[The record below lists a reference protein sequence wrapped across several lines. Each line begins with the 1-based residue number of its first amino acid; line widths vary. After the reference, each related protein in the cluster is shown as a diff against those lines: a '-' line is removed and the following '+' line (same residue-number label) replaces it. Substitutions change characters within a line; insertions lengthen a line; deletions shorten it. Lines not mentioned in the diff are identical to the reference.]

1 MKKRK
6 IFLSI
11 LLALCLVVTLLP
23 VDRIT
28 SFATETATTQET
40 TETSEEEKKEEV
52 ESSAENDADE
62 KETDIEEK
70 SDETVAQEETSE
82 VQESNDNQ
90 SEDAVV
96 EEGNASDNGAEVTED
111 TAQSEKE
118 TYSLKEGKSKDI
130 SEDAKTEDST
140 KDTTKK
146 KCDSEKEDTKEVKS
160 LNNIRTLRVTKVWL
174 DDFNRDGIRPK
185 SVTVQLYQNGKF
197 FKSVV
202 ITAATAWTYLFC
214 NLPVVNEK
222 TGKAYVYTVTET
234 PVKGYIPTI
243 TADLTGYNIVNTHI
257 PEKTKVSVSKVWA
270 DNNDQ
275 DGKRPESIQ
284 VQLKANGI
292 PVGKQVTLSEKNNW
306 NYVWKLLPKN
316 KCGKPIVYTVEETK
330 IEGYEVEYVN
340 TSDKK
345 GTVCTIT
352 NTHIPEET
360 AINVNKKWVGD
371 DEKLSERPESITVE
385 LLANGQDTEKTIVL
399 TADNDWKGS
408 FVDLPKY
415 EAGTEITYSVEE
427 ISVDNYESSIKETEE
442 GGFTITNTYKG
453 STEPTD
459 PTEETT
465 DSTEE
470 TTETTE
476 QTTETTEQTTESTE
490 EPTVP
495 GVIPSDPTVPE
506 TPSEI
511 VNNETQAEDNQDDQS
526 YVDEDSEEETPEVE
540 EDEDDT
546 DSTENDSEKKDSTKK
561 ESKKTESKKTGDS
574 TPIGFFV
581 TVLLVAV
588 AGILWVCFG
597 KERRIGK
604 HSK

>member
-23 VDRIT
+23 IDRIT
-28 SFATETATTQET
+28 SFATETATTQEI

-52 ESSAENDADE
+52 ESSAENDTDE
-62 KETDIEEK
+62 NETDSEEK
-70 SDETVAQEETSE
+70 SDETVAQEEVSK
-82 VQESNDNQ
+82 VQESDDNQ

-96 EEGNASDNGAEVTED
+96 EEDNASDNETEVTED
-111 TAQSEKE
+111 TAQSEKD
-118 TYSLKEGKSKDI
+118 TYSLKEEKSKDI
-130 SEDAKTEDST
+130 SEDAKTEDSS
-140 KDTTKK
+140 KVVTKK
-146 KCDSEKEDTKEVKS
+146 KCDPEKEDTKEVKS

-185 SVTVQLYQNGKF
+185 SVTVQLYQNGKP

-257 PEKTKVSVSKVWA
+257 PEKTKVSVSKVWK

-316 KCGKPIVYTVEETK
+316 KCGKAIKYTLEEVNVPDGYVSSISGDAENGFVLTNTHTPETTNVVVQK
-330 IEGYEVEYVN
+330 IWDDAENKAGKRPDSITVHLFNGEKEIAEKTISAADNWTYTFENLDKYQDGEEITYTISEDEVEY
-340 TSDKK
+340 
-345 GTVCTIT
+345 
-352 NTHIPEET
+352 
-360 AINVNKKWVGD
+360 
-371 DEKLSERPESITVE
+371 
-385 LLANGQDTEKTIVL
+385 
-399 TADNDWKGS
+399 
-408 FVDLPKY
+408 
-415 EAGTEITYSVEE
+415 YSV
-427 ISVDNYESSIKETEE
+427 SYDD
-442 GGFTITNTYKG
+442 FTITNKYNPKPD
-453 STEPTD
+453 STDSSEEPTD
-459 PTEETT
+459 PTKPADPDQPDTPG
-465 DSTEE
+465 
-470 TTETTE
+470 
-476 QTTETTEQTTESTE
+476 
-490 EPTVP
+490 EPTNPPAEEVVTP
-495 GVIPSDPTVPE
+495 YPTVPE
-506 TPSEI
+506 TPSET
-511 VNNETQAEDNQDDQS
+511 VNNETQPGDDQS
-526 YVDEDSEEETPEVE
+526 YVDEDSEEETPEVV
-540 EDEDDT
+540 DDDDDP
-546 DSTENDSEKKDSTKK
+546 DSAKKDSTKK

>member
-70 SDETVAQEETSE
+70 SDETVAQEEVSK
-82 VQESNDNQ
+82 VQESDDNQ

-385 LLANGQDTEKTIVL
+385 LLANGQDTDKTIVL

-506 TPSEI
+506 TPSET
-511 VNNETQAEDNQDDQS
+511 VNNETQAEDDKS

-540 EDEDDT
+540 EDEDDP

-604 HSK
+604 HNK

>member
-70 SDETVAQEETSE
+70 SDETVAQEEVSK
-82 VQESNDNQ
+82 VQESDDNQ

-385 LLANGQDTEKTIVL
+385 LLANGEATEKTIEL
-399 TADNDWKGS
+399 TVDNNWEGS

-415 EAGTEITYSVEE
+415 EAGTEIIYSVEE

-442 GGFTITNTYKG
+442 GGFTITNIYKG

-459 PTEETT
+459 PTEEPTEPT
-465 DSTEE
+465 DPDQPVTP
-470 TTETTE
+470 
-476 QTTETTEQTTESTE
+476 E
-490 EPTVP
+490 EPTTPPAEEVVTP
-495 GVIPSDPTVPE
+495 DPTVPE
-506 TPSEI
+506 TPSET
-511 VNNETQAEDNQDDQS
+511 VNNETQAEDDKS

-540 EDEDDT
+540 EDEDDP

-604 HSK
+604 HNK

>member
-1 MKKRK
+1 M
-6 IFLSI
+6 
-11 LLALCLVVTLLP
+11 
-23 VDRIT
+23 
-28 SFATETATTQET
+28 
-40 TETSEEEKKEEV
+40 
-52 ESSAENDADE
+52 
-62 KETDIEEK
+62 
-70 SDETVAQEETSE
+70 
-82 VQESNDNQ
+82 
-90 SEDAVV
+90 
-96 EEGNASDNGAEVTED
+96 
-111 TAQSEKE
+111 
-118 TYSLKEGKSKDI
+118 
-130 SEDAKTEDST
+130 
-140 KDTTKK
+140 
-146 KCDSEKEDTKEVKS
+146 
-160 LNNIRTLRVTKVWL
+160 TKVWL

-257 PEKTKVSVSKVWA
+257 PEKTKVSVSKVWK

-316 KCGKPIVYTVEETK
+316 KCGKAIKYTLEEVNVPD
-330 IEGYEVEYVN
+330 GYVSSISGDAENGFVL
-340 TSDKK
+340 
-345 GTVCTIT
+345 T
-352 NTHIPEET
+352 NTHTPET
-360 AINVNKKWVGD
+360 TNVVVQKIWDDAENKAGK
-371 DEKLSERPESITVE
+371 RPESITVE
-385 LLANGQDTEKTIVL
+385 LLANGEATEKTIEL
-399 TADNDWKGS
+399 TVDKNWEGS
-408 FVDLPKY
+408 FDDLPKY
-415 EAGTEITYSVEE
+415 EAGTEIIYSVEE
-427 ISVDNYESSIKETEE
+427 ISVDNYESSINKTEE

-506 TPSEI
+506 TPSET
-511 VNNETQAEDNQDDQS
+511 VNNETQAEDDKS

-540 EDEDDT
+540 EDEDDP

-604 HSK
+604 HNK

>member
-52 ESSAENDADE
+52 ESSAEIDADE

-70 SDETVAQEETSE
+70 SNETVAQEETSE

-90 SEDAVV
+90 SEDSGV
-96 EEGNASDNGAEVTED
+96 EEDNASDNETEVTEA
-111 TAQSEKE
+111 TTQSEKD
-118 TYSLKEGKSKDI
+118 TYSLKEEKSKDI
-130 SEDAKTEDST
+130 SEDAKPEDSS
-140 KDTTKK
+140 KVVTKK
-146 KCDSEKEDTKEVKS
+146 KCDPEKEDTKEVKS

-257 PEKTKVSVSKVWA
+257 PEKTKVSVSKVWD

-352 NTHIPEET
+352 NTHFPEKT
-360 AINVNKKWVGD
+360 AINVNKEWVGD
-371 DEKLSERPESITVE
+371 AEKLSERPESITVE
-385 LLANGQDTEKTIVL
+385 LLANGQDTDKTIVL
-399 TADNDWKGS
+399 TADNHWKG
-408 FVDLPKY
+408 FFDDLPKY

-427 ISVDNYESSIKETEE
+427 ISVDNYESSINKTEK

-453 STEPTD
+453 STE
-459 PTEETT
+459 
-465 DSTEE
+465 
-470 TTETTE
+470 
-476 QTTETTEQTTESTE
+476 STE
-490 EPTVP
+490 EPTEP
-495 GVIPSDPTVPE
+495 TYPDQPDPTEPSNPDQPVTPEEPTTPPAEEVVTPDPTVPE
-506 TPSEI
+506 T
-511 VNNETQAEDNQDDQS
+511 VNNETQAEDDQS

-540 EDEDDT
+540 EDEDDP
-546 DSTENDSEKKDSTKK
+546 DSAKKDSTKK

-597 KERRIGK
+597 KEKRTGK

>member
-70 SDETVAQEETSE
+70 SDETVAQEEVSK
-82 VQESNDNQ
+82 VQESDDNQ

-130 SEDAKTEDST
+130 SEDAKPKDSS
-140 KDTTKK
+140 KVVTKK
-146 KCDSEKEDTKEVKS
+146 KCDPEKEDTKEVKS

-202 ITAATAWTYLFC
+202 ITAETAWTYLFC
-214 NLPVVNEK
+214 NLPGVNEK

-257 PEKTKVSVSKVWA
+257 PEKTKVSVFKVWA

-465 DSTEE
+465 
-470 TTETTE
+470 ETTE

>member
-52 ESSAENDADE
+52 ESSAEIDADE

-70 SDETVAQEETSE
+70 SNETVAQEETSE

-90 SEDAVV
+90 SVDSGV
-96 EEGNASDNGAEVTED
+96 EEDNASDNETEVTEA
-111 TAQSEKE
+111 TTQSEKD
-118 TYSLKEGKSKDI
+118 TYSLKEEKSKDI
-130 SEDAKTEDST
+130 SEDAKPEDSS
-140 KDTTKK
+140 KVVTKK
-146 KCDSEKEDTKEVKS
+146 KCDPEKEDTKEVKS

-202 ITAATAWTYLFC
+202 ITAVTAWTYLFC

-385 LLANGQDTEKTIVL
+385 LLANGQDTDKTIVL

-453 STEPTD
+453 STEPT
-459 PTEETT
+459 
-465 DSTEE
+465 
-470 TTETTE
+470 
-476 QTTETTEQTTESTE
+476 
-490 EPTVP
+490 
-495 GVIPSDPTVPE
+495 VPE
-506 TPSEI
+506 TPSET
-511 VNNETQAEDNQDDQS
+511 VNNETQAEDDKS

-540 EDEDDT
+540 EDEDDP

>member
-23 VDRIT
+23 VERIT

-52 ESSAENDADE
+52 ESSAEIDADE

-70 SDETVAQEETSE
+70 SNETVAQEETSE

-90 SEDAVV
+90 SEDSGV
-96 EEGNASDNGAEVTED
+96 EEDNASDNETEVTEA
-111 TAQSEKE
+111 TTQSEKD
-118 TYSLKEGKSKDI
+118 TYSLKEEKSKDI

-385 LLANGQDTEKTIVL
+385 LLANGQDTDKTIVL

-506 TPSEI
+506 TPSET
-511 VNNETQAEDNQDDQS
+511 VNNETQAEDDKS

-540 EDEDDT
+540 EDEEDT
-546 DSTENDSEKKDSTKK
+546 DSTENDYEKKDSTKK

-604 HSK
+604 HNK

>member
-70 SDETVAQEETSE
+70 SDETVAQEEVSK
-82 VQESNDNQ
+82 VQESDDNQ

-130 SEDAKTEDST
+130 SEDAKPKDSS
-140 KDTTKK
+140 KVVTKK
-146 KCDSEKEDTKEVKS
+146 KCDPEKEDTKEVKS

-257 PEKTKVSVSKVWA
+257 PEKTKVSVFKVWA

-284 VQLKANGI
+284 VQLKDNGI

-465 DSTEE
+465 
-470 TTETTE
+470 ETTE

>member
-40 TETSEEEKKEEV
+40 TEISEEVKKEEV
-52 ESSAENDADE
+52 ESSAENDTDE
-62 KETDIEEK
+62 NETDIE
-70 SDETVAQEETSE
+70 ETVAQEEVSK
-82 VQESNDNQ
+82 VQGSDDNQ

-96 EEGNASDNGAEVTED
+96 EEDNASDNGAEVTED

-130 SEDAKTEDST
+130 SEDAKPKDST

-146 KCDSEKEDTKEVKS
+146 KCDPEKEDTNEVKS

-352 NTHIPEET
+352 NTHIPEKT
-360 AINVNKKWVGD
+360 AINVNKEWVGD
-371 DEKLSERPESITVE
+371 AEKLSERPESITVE
-385 LLANGQDTEKTIVL
+385 LLANGEATEKTIEL
-399 TADNDWKGS
+399 TVDNNWEGS

-415 EAGTEITYSVEE
+415 EAGTEIIYSVEE
-427 ISVDNYESSIKETEE
+427 ISVDNYESSIKKTEE
-442 GGFTITNTYKG
+442 GGFTITNTYTYKG
-453 STEPTD
+453 STEPT
-459 PTEETT
+459 
-465 DSTEE
+465 
-470 TTETTE
+470 
-476 QTTETTEQTTESTE
+476 E
-490 EPTVP
+490 EPTEPTDPDQPVTP
-495 GVIPSDPTVPE
+495 EEPTTPPAEEVVTPDPTVPE
-506 TPSEI
+506 TSSET
-511 VNNETQAEDNQDDQS
+511 VNNETQAEDDQS
-526 YVDEDSEEETPEVE
+526 YVDEDSEEETPEVV
-540 EDEDDT
+540 DDDDDP
-546 DSTENDSEKKDSTKK
+546 DSAKKDSTKK

>member
-70 SDETVAQEETSE
+70 SDETVAQEEVSK
-82 VQESNDNQ
+82 VQESDDNQ

-96 EEGNASDNGAEVTED
+96 EEGNASNNGAEVTED

-130 SEDAKTEDST
+130 SEDVKTED

-146 KCDSEKEDTKEVKS
+146 KCDPEKEDTKEVKS

-185 SVTVQLYQNGKF
+185 SVTVQLYQNGEF
-197 FKSVV
+197 YESVV
-202 ITAATAWTYLFC
+202 ITAATAWTHLFC
-214 NLPVVNEK
+214 NLPVINEK
-222 TGKAYVYTVTET
+222 TGKAYVYTVSET

-257 PEKTKVSVSKVWA
+257 PEKTKVSVSKVWD

-352 NTHIPEET
+352 NTHFPEKT
-360 AINVNKKWVGD
+360 AINVNKEWVGD
-371 DEKLSERPESITVE
+371 AEKLSERPESITVE
-385 LLANGQDTEKTIVL
+385 LLANGQDTDKTIVL
-399 TADNDWKGS
+399 TADNHWKGS
-408 FVDLPKY
+408 FDDLPKY

-427 ISVDNYESSIKETEE
+427 ISVDNYESSINKIEK

-453 STEPTD
+453 STE
-459 PTEETT
+459 
-465 DSTEE
+465 
-470 TTETTE
+470 
-476 QTTETTEQTTESTE
+476 STE
-490 EPTVP
+490 EPTEP
-495 GVIPSDPTVPE
+495 TYPDQPDPTEPSNPDQPVTPEEPTTPPAEEVVTPDPTVPE
-506 TPSEI
+506 T
-511 VNNETQAEDNQDDQS
+511 VNNETQAEDDQS

-540 EDEDDT
+540 EDEDDP
-546 DSTENDSEKKDSTKK
+546 DSAKKDSTKK

-597 KERRIGK
+597 KEKRTGK